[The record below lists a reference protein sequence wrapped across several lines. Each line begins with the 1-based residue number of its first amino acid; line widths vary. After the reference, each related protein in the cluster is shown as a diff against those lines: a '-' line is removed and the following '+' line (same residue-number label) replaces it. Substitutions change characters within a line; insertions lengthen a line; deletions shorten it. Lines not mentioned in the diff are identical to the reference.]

1 MAVFT
6 GTTIEEAKEKART
19 QLKPTLIKR
28 LNLRFFNSRSTV
40 FWELDDAKR
49 KWMQ

>member
-19 QLKPTLIKR
+19 QLKPTVNQTI
-28 LNLRFFNSRSTV
+28 
-40 FWELDDAKR
+40 ELDDAKR